1 MQRMTDYLFRPLE
14 VAIVVLLAAMVL
26 MVFGN
31 VVLRYGFNT
40 GIVISEEMSRY
51 LFVWLTFIGAVV
63 TFRENAHMGVETLV
77 RQFPRFGRLF
87 CMVASNVVIFFC
99 SAVFFWGTWMQAPI
113 NASMTAPVT
122 GLSMIWVYGV
132 GFFTGGAMAIIAL
145 IRIVRV
151 LTGYVTDEE
160 IASFAGEFTTPARER
175 AE

>member
-1 MQRMTDYLFRPLE
+1 MQRMIDYLFRPLE
-14 VAIVVLLAAMVL
+14 VAIVVLLAAMVI

-40 GIVISEEMSRY
+40 GIVVSEEMSRY

-77 RQFPRFGRLF
+77 RQFPRFGRLI
-87 CMVASNVVIFFC
+87 CMVASNVIIFFC

>member
-1 MQRMTDYLFRPLE
+1 MQRMIDYLFRPLE
-14 VAIVVLLAAMVL
+14 VVIVVLLAAMVI

-40 GIVISEEMSRY
+40 GIVVSEEMSRY

-63 TFRENAHMGVETLV
+63 TFRENAHMGVETIV
-77 RQFPRFGRLF
+77 RQFPRYGRLF
-87 CMVASNVVIFFC
+87 CMAASNVIIFFC

-122 GLSMIWVYGV
+122 GLSMIWVYGI

-160 IASFAGEFTTPARER
+160 VASFVGEFTTPARER